1 MARVESVMA
10 RWRTSG
16 LTQKIIAIP
25 QPGRRYSHRHLF
37 STLCLRSDSSRLPVC
52 SLRSSR
58 FRDDSDVFSSR
69 ADFFPCTEGFSCS
82 FSVPA
87 RSTSVSAP
95 MVLCVTPS
103 GSWCPAGL
111 RGNPPAGFCTK
122 RCTTAW
128 DLDELGLQE
137 ETPSVRF
144 ARASWRRSRQVS
156 TRVTRTIW
164 YRHRCVLTK
173 SSSLTTSSLCRSPC
187 SISLC
192 GLTRS
197 VSASPR
203 TS

>member
-1 MARVESVMA
+1 MARVDSVIE
-10 RWRTSG
+10 RWRASG
-16 LTQKIIAIP
+16 LTQKTIAIP
-25 QPGRRYSHRHLF
+25 QPGRKYSHKHLF

-128 DLDELGLQE
+128 DLDELGLHE
-137 ETPSVRF
+137 DAPSVRL
-144 ARASWRRSRQVS
+144 ARASRRRSRQVS
-156 TRVTRTIW
+156 ARRTRTIW
-164 YRHRCVLTK
+164 YRHRRVLTN
-173 SSSLTTSSLCRSPC
+173 SASLTTSSVCRAPS
-187 SISLC
+187 SMRLRGS
-192 GLTRS
+192 TRS
-197 VSASPR
+197 VRASPR
-203 TS
+203 IS

>member
-1 MARVESVMA
+1 MARVDSVIE
-10 RWRTSG
+10 RWRASG
-16 LTQKIIAIP
+16 LTQKTIAIP
-25 QPGRRYSHRHLF
+25 QPGRKYSHKHLF

-87 RSTSVSAP
+87 RSTRVSAP
-95 MVLCVTPS
+95 TVLCEPPS
-103 GSWCPAGL
+103 GLWCGT
-111 RGNPPAGFCTK
+111 PPVGFCTK

-128 DLDELGLQE
+128 DLDELALHE